1 MTWKQWRVH
10 SAGCPQESALSQN
23 PELTPLLAAV
33 LHARG
38 IHTEEGIK
46 MALFSANTPL
56 GDPFLM
62 ADMEKACQRIQKALE
77 NGEKITIFGDYD
89 VDGVTATYLMLSYL
103 RGKGA
108 QVDSCIPDRVEG
120 YGLSVDAL
128 TEIAQRGTKLV
139 ISVDAGIT
147 AVEEAAHAK
156 VLGMDLI
163 ITDHHQCGSELP
175 QAVAVINPHR
185 ADCRY
190 PYKDLAGVGVAFTLL
205 RALEGNDDAI
215 LARYGDAVALGT
227 LADVMPLTGENKRLV
242 AQGIPLLCETENK
255 GLCALS
261 REASL
266 SRALSPIAVSFSLA
280 PRINAAGRMASADEA
295 LALFLAETDEEATAR
310 ARALCSLNDQRREA
324 ESELFASAQEMIEA
338 EWDEISENKAIVLC
352 GDGWHPGTIGIVA
365 ARLADKYGMPTVL
378 AARED
383 GLVKGSARSVLGF
396 DLYHALC
403 RACEGLGQCG
413 GHENAAGLIMEAEN
427 FPAFKQAFLSIVKEE
442 LQTPV
447 GPELDIDCLV
457 TGDLLNIANVRS
469 LEKLAPF
476 GAGNPQPV
484 FALFNAEVK
493 QVIPLSGGKHVKLMV
508 EADEWVLPALC
519 FRLRADALRYRP
531 GDRVDVAFFAEI
543 NHYRGQE
550 SVQLTV
556 QDLRPAQEQRHREQ
570 EAEKTLVQ
578 LLTKGVSALR
588 NPIAVPNRSVFATVW
603 RGLQRL
609 AQGKRIK
616 TSPALLYCYAR
627 DEENGKATSLDEL
640 SVLIALQVFSEAG
653 LIQMSEP
660 AADFNEEQ
668 SIVFCNTGSGK
679 VDLDKTDLMLRLIK
693 QSA

>member
-1 MTWKQWRVH
+1 
-10 SAGCPQESALSQN
+10 
-23 PELTPLLAAV
+23 
-33 LHARG
+33 
-38 IHTEEGIK
+38 
-46 MALFSANTPL
+46 
-56 GDPFLM
+56 
-62 ADMEKACQRIQKALE
+62 
-77 NGEKITIFGDYD
+77 
-89 VDGVTATYLMLSYL
+89 
-103 RGKGA
+103 
-108 QVDSCIPDRVEG
+108 
-120 YGLSVDAL
+120 
-128 TEIAQRGTKLV
+128 
-139 ISVDAGIT
+139 
-147 AVEEAAHAK
+147 
-156 VLGMDLI
+156 
-163 ITDHHQCGSELP
+163 
-175 QAVAVINPHR
+175 
-185 ADCRY
+185 
-190 PYKDLAGVGVAFTLL
+190 
-205 RALEGNDDAI
+205 
-215 LARYGDAVALGT
+215 
-227 LADVMPLTGENKRLV
+227 
-242 AQGIPLLCETENK
+242 
-255 GLCALS
+255 
-261 REASL
+261 
-266 SRALSPIAVSFSLA
+266 
-280 PRINAAGRMASADEA
+280 
-295 LALFLAETDEEATAR
+295 
-310 ARALCSLNDQRREA
+310 
-324 ESELFASAQEMIEA
+324 
-338 EWDEISENKAIVLC
+338 
-352 GDGWHPGTIGIVA
+352 
-365 ARLADKYGMPTVL
+365 
-378 AARED
+378 
-383 GLVKGSARSVLGF
+383 
-396 DLYHALC
+396 
-403 RACEGLGQCG
+403 
-413 GHENAAGLIMEAEN
+413 
-427 FPAFKQAFLSIVKEE
+427 
-442 LQTPV
+442 
-447 GPELDIDCLV
+447 
-457 TGDLLNIANVRS
+457 LLNIANVRS